1 MKSGTNKTKNEMQL
15 EKDNKVQ
22 RKKYQEVLQAGRQI
36 FSVSINLLQIIHNI
50 KEGNNKYEA
59 LNETIENYKIQLG
72 KNHKMIIN
80 EGRVEGSEL
89 ISDTVIKD
97 HKVKLEQ
104 HFKDKNVE
112 GIVEILLSLRVNA
125 LQIAPELR
133 KSLV

>member
-1 MKSGTNKTKNEMQL
+1 M
-15 EKDNKVQ
+15 
-22 RKKYQEVLQAGRQI
+22 KKYNEVLQAGRQI

-72 KNHKMIIN
+72 KNHKIIIN

-97 HKVKLEQ
+97 HKAKLEQ
-104 HFKDKNVE
+104 HFKDKNIE

-125 LQIAPELR
+125 LQIAP
-133 KSLV
+133 